1 MSTILRNAAP
11 HQLETAIAQNHCDLF
26 LLDARIKGADIHVE
40 EGLCWTYA
48 GKEGNGSILF
58 PALSGR
64 TAKLDEVMGFYH
76 THSTRS
82 LECWSLDPP
91 ETAHLDLLLLARGFR
106 TGWKPCWMV
115 LDLHAIRTDY
125 SSPDGL
131 HIVPDNQTQ
140 LHTTTGL
147 PYAGNDSRGSTGLQ
161 HESPEQVQRFIA
173 RLNGSIVAQTLLL
186 FGGGVAG
193 IYNVGVVPE
202 ARGRGIG
209 KAIVSAAC
217 IHAREKGYH
226 YATLNANHIG
236 RPVYEQ
242 LGFKWINNGRTWW
255 ITDNR
260 LNIHPPGPEEL
271 ALAEATGKGD
281 IEALNS
287 FTNSNID
294 LNTALCNGMR
304 LLELAAHCKQTAAA
318 EWLIAHGATCRALDA
333 WDLGWKD
340 RAQAILAKE
349 PEEVNR
355 LYGDYQYTLLHVA
368 AERNDIALARL
379 ALSARP
385 DLQITDAVHKGNP
398 LGWAH
403 HLHRKEI
410 EDMIKAY
417 IQHEERS
424 RNSGH

>member
-1 MSTILRNAAP
+1 MSTILRNATP

-26 LLDARIKGADIHVE
+26 LLDARIKDGMVHIE
-40 EGLCWTYA
+40 EGLCWTYIR
-48 GKEGNGSILF
+48 NMSSGSILF
-58 PALSGR
+58 PALAGG
-64 TAKLDEVMGFYH
+64 TAKLDEAMGFYH
-76 THSTRS
+76 THPTRN
-82 LECWSLDPP
+82 LECWSLDTQ
-91 ETAHLDLLLLARGFR
+91 ETAHLDVLLLARGFR
-106 TGWKPCWMV
+106 TGWQPCWMA
-115 LDLHAIRTDY
+115 LDLHAIRTGY
-125 SSPDGL
+125 SSPEGL

-140 LHTTTGL
+140 LHATTGL

-161 HESPEQVQRFIA
+161 HESSEQVQRFVA
-173 RLNGSIVAQTLLL
+173 TLNGSIVAQTLLL

-226 YATLNANHIG
+226 YATLNANHMG
-236 RPVYEQ
+236 RPVYQQ
-242 LGFKWINNGRTWW
+242 LGFKWISNGRTWW

-260 LNIHPPGPEEL
+260 LNIRPPGPAES

-281 IEALNS
+281 IKALNS
-287 FTNSNID
+287 FAGAD

-304 LLELAAHCKQTAAA
+304 LLELAAHCKQAAAA
-318 EWLIAHGATCRALDA
+318 EWLIAHGATCGALDA

-340 RAQAILAKE
+340 RASAILAKE

-355 LYGDYQYTLLHVA
+355 LYGDYQYTLLHAA
-368 AERNDIALARL
+368 AERNDIALAQL
-379 ALSARP
+379 ALSAGP
-385 DLQITDAVHKGNP
+385 DLRITDAVHQGNAF
-398 LGWAH
+398 GWAH

-410 EDMIKAY
+410 EGMIKAY
-417 IQHEERS
+417 IQHAGEK
-424 RNSGH
+424 